1 MCLLNTEYSSYNLW
15 REYGSM
21 VFRLNTWSERYPGP
35 VTFSSCHRSKD
46 SVGLTSPGRAGKDNT
61 VRRQFFKLIL
71 ENLETIAFEP
81 SDLVLDPIDFRIV
94 FCALKHSR
102 IFFNRVNPFPFSGQ
116 GKCNSVSAC
125 ASEGIHENLAPS
137 RR

>member
-1 MCLLNTEYSSYNLW
+1 M
-15 REYGSM
+15 R
-21 VFRLNTWSERYPGP
+21 
-35 VTFSSCHRSKD
+35 
-46 SVGLTSPGRAGKDNT
+46 LTSPGRASKYDT

-81 SDLVLDPIDFRIV
+81 SDFVLHPIDLRVV

-102 IFFNRVNPFPFSGQ
+102 IFFNRIDSLPFSGQ
-116 GKCNSVSAC
+116 GKCNGVSAC
-125 ASEGIHENLAPS
+125 ASEGIHENPAPS